1 MYGGTSEPCGNA
13 YFMCIGKMG
22 VEENKQHAAK
32 LYPLFDKLFGIK
44 NDRYSVHYLL
54 LVFSFKV
61 PIERWTPL
69 TFEGK
74 CFS

>member
-54 LVFSFKV
+54 LVLSF
-61 PIERWTPL
+61 ILTINYWTLL
-69 TFEGK
+69 TFENKGLG
-74 CFS
+74 

>member
-1 MYGGTSEPCGNA
+1 MYGGTSDPCGNA

-44 NDRYSVHYLL
+44 NDRYSVYYLL
-54 LVFSFKV
+54 LVLSF
-61 PIERWTPL
+61 ILTINYWTLL
-69 TFEGK
+69 TFENKGLG
-74 CFS
+74 

>member
-1 MYGGTSEPCGNA
+1 MYGGTSDPCGNA

-44 NDRYSVHYLL
+44 NDRCVLSTFSVFLQSSYRALNSPH
-54 LVFSFKV
+54 F
-61 PIERWTPL
+61 
-69 TFEGK
+69 
-74 CFS
+74 

>member
-1 MYGGTSEPCGNA
+1 MYGGTSDPCGNA

-54 LVFSFKV
+54 LVLSF
-61 PIERWTPL
+61 ILTINYWTLL
-69 TFEGK
+69 TFENKGLG
-74 CFS
+74 